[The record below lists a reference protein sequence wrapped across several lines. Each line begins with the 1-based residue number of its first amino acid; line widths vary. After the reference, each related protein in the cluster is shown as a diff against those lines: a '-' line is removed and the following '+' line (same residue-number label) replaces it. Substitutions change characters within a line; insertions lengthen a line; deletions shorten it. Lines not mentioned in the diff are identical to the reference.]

1 MAFAVALAFA
11 FPSVIP
17 EGNLLL
23 AFPVTRSP
31 HPKNKTAPE
40 GILQGRQPSRVYF
53 AVAAFFAGAATTAF
67 GFQNDR
73 SSFVQLSGI
82 RLIAGVNTN
91 KFDTVL
97 S

>member
-1 MAFAVALAFA
+1 MAVALALA
-11 FPSVIP
+11 FLSVIP
-17 EGNLLL
+17 EGNLPLPFPLL
-23 AFPVTRSP
+23 VPP
-31 HPKNKTAPE
+31 PKNKTAPE

-53 AVAAFFAGAATTAF
+53 AAAAFFAGAATAAF
-67 GFQNDR
+67 GLQNDR